1 MSVFRIYVEKKPD
14 FAVEARAVLK
24 DLQTALRCNIFN
36 VRIMNRYDVDH
47 ISEEAFKKA
56 IPTVFSERQHSH
68 RSASLSAQ
76 PALFCS

>member
-1 MSVFRIYVEKKPD
+1 MRRAVMGRFCRTAPKIQDKGVLPMSVFRIYVEKKPD

-47 ISEEAFKKA
+47 ISEEA
-56 IPTVFSERQHSH
+56 
-68 RSASLSAQ
+68 
-76 PALFCS
+76 

>member
-36 VRIMNRYDVDH
+36 VINKGYTYVSSCFIRIAKMHNYFCWYHWIVN
-47 ISEEAFKKA
+47 
-56 IPTVFSERQHSH
+56 
-68 RSASLSAQ
+68 SLVNFHHPLST
-76 PALFCS
+76 